1 MQAGRSAF
9 FLYPYR
15 KESVFPLL
23 SGKGLGLPAFCR
35 KAALK
40 GLAGQK
46 KIILATLRYFFLP
59 GLAQKGNPRGR
70 RPIKSGKHI
79 PMGLFI
85 HKIKDYETTD
95 YRKYQQACGNPGTG
109 YRNTYADRQRY
120 HAYRYDC
127 NAPAHRRNHRI
138 SFQSSSTDCKDSIYL
153 FHCRTPVFLTNKTNR
168 YENKYMYIFCSCHAG
183 CMATE

>member
-1 MQAGRSAF
+1 MQAERSAF

-40 GLAGQK
+40 GLAGQE

-70 RPIKSGKHI
+70 RPIKSGNTSRWDYSFIKLRIMKLQIIESISKHAVTLVLVI
-79 PMGLFI
+79 GILMLTDKGIMPTGMIALLLLTGGIIGFLFRALLLIVRIIFVLFI
-85 HKIKDYETTD
+85 V
-95 YRKYQQACGNPGTG
+95 GL
-109 YRNTYADRQRY
+109 
-120 HAYRYDC
+120 
-127 NAPAHRRNHRI
+127 
-138 SFQSSSTDCKDSIYL
+138 L
-153 FHCRTPVFLTNKTNR
+153 F
-168 YENKYMYIFCSCHAG
+168 S
-183 CMATE
+183 